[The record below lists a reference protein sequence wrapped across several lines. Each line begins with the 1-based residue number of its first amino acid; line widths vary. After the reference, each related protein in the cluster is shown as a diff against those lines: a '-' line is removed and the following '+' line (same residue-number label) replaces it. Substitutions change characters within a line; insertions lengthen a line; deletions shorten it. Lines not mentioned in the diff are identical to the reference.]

1 MNIRKIFGLLALIPA
16 LFTVGCCTSNDDL
29 DSGAGVGNFEIVGE
43 KVNYNFYANE
53 DMVFIPVRSNIP
65 ESEWRISTPDGEWCH
80 VARSYDNEKG
90 LYLAVDSNEE
100 VDVRSATFTV
110 GAGGKN
116 YDIQVRQLGY
126 GPAIL
131 VNGKVVDHR
140 GGEFSIEVVSNID
153 IRMGTPKMES
163 EDDLWLEVRNSGL
176 PVSRAF
182 AETEYSLFAYAN
194 MYPYTRSATVTFTAV
209 DPMYMRD
216 DITQVCTITQST
228 GTVSAEMSSP
238 DNKISNSFIS
248 VDSTQHHA
256 GVDTDNLIDGDFNT
270 VYHSPWGV
278 GYDNPTT
285 QFPVEW
291 TFHFGGSVQPIN
303 ISYFKLYS
311 GTGNGRPGHF
321 NVEYKLKGDEE
332 WTLMSNNSNPNPTAE
347 NPLYNFGQQGGT
359 QVCRFPSTLNDIT
372 DLHIIWYDGAGDNG
386 AGTREGF
393 ISSQEIEFYEDM
405 SPVVNEL
412 ILKVFTDLSCSEL
425 NAGVTRVD
433 ITELYQVSPYL
444 AQEVAMRLYD
454 GTYPENERQF
464 RVGSYEA
471 YSNGDALFTT
481 FRTRRYT
488 QHDNPTGI
496 YAVPGQTMLVC
507 VDHIPEG
514 QTVSLGVSGENG
526 DGYAA
531 RFNGFDMRMELFE
544 GLNDI
549 KISSEGMCYIINT
562 AENLTSASEAV
573 KVHFLPGSG
582 NVEGYFDLRYHTD
595 EDYVNMLNRTS
606 SKYFVAKGRNM
617 IFNMHTA
624 ALARYAPTGIIS
636 GLTAWDDI
644 LGWQFELMG
653 IAKQNSDGTWDRMI
667 DKTHF
672 NNHMMAISNTNPSS
686 YMDASD
692 YRINFNATSG
702 ISKIISREL
711 LLRAEDNTWGP
722 AHEAGHINQMAILWK
737 SNAES
742 SNNLFS
748 NYAIYKF
755 GKYGSRGSS
764 LKEIA
769 DCFAAGQSWV
779 EMGDPTHMNESTEI
793 HMRMNWQLWN
803 YFHRCGVDT
812 EFWPRLFELLR
823 TKYILPNEQA
833 GYYGMLEDNGKCQMM
848 FAKAVCEAAQMDFT
862 DFFEVWGFLRP
873 VDITY
878 SQYGTARYN
887 VTQAMIDDLK
897 AEMSKYPTKA
907 PAIQYIEDRNVKNGV
922 LYSELGYYETFEK
935 KLSVSGSPSYTLN
948 GRTMKVEGAT
958 NGVAVE
964 IRGQE
969 GSDGT
974 LGDLRY
980 FANISSFNLP
990 STVSTSGITVYVV
1003 QWDGKRI
1010 KATAK

>member
-1 MNIRKIFGLLALIPA
+1 MNIRKIFGLLLAPVMFA
-16 LFTVGCCTSNDDL
+16 FAGCSTSDDA
-29 DSGAGVGNFEIVGE
+29 DSAGAGNFEIVGE
-43 KVNYNFYANE
+43 KVNYNFYADE

-65 ESEWRISTPDGEWCH
+65 ESEWRISTPDADWCH

-100 VDVRSATFTV
+100 VDVRAVTFTV
-110 GAGGKN
+110 GAGSKN

-131 VNGKVVDHR
+131 VNSKVLDYR
-140 GGEFSIEVVSNID
+140 GGEFSIEVVSNIEV
-153 IRMGTPKMES
+153 RMSNPQVDS
-163 EDDLWLEVRNSGL
+163 DDEQWLEVRNSGL
-176 PVSRAF
+176 PLSRAL
-182 AETEYSLFAYAN
+182 AESEFSLYAYAN
-194 MYPYTRSATVTFTAV
+194 IYPYARSAKVTFTAV

-228 GTVSAEMSSP
+228 GTVSAEMSYP
-238 DNKISNSFIS
+238 DNKVPNSYIS
-248 VDSTQHHA
+248 VDSTQHHN
-256 GVDTDNLIDGDFNT
+256 GVDTDKLIDGDYST

-278 GYDNPTT
+278 GYDDPTT

-291 TFHFGGSVQPIN
+291 TFHFGGSAEPIN

-321 NVEYKLKGDEE
+321 NVEYKLKGDED
-332 WTLMSNNSNPNPTAE
+332 WTRISNASNPNPTAE
-347 NPLYNFGQQGGT
+347 DPLYNFGQQGGI
-359 QVCRFPSTLNDIT
+359 QICRFPSTLNDIT

-386 AGTREGF
+386 AGKGEGF

-405 SPVVNEL
+405 SSTVNGQ

-425 NAGVTRVD
+425 NAGVTRAD

-444 AQEVAMRLYD
+444 AQEVAMRLYN
-454 GTYPENERQF
+454 GSYPENERQF

-488 QHDNPTGI
+488 QHDNPTGV
-496 YAVPGQTMLVC
+496 YAVPGQTLLVC
-507 VDHIPEG
+507 VDHIPDG
-514 QTVSLGVSGENG
+514 QTVSFGVSGENS

-531 RFNGFDMRMELFE
+531 RFSGFDMKVELFT
-544 GLNDI
+544 GLNEV
-549 KISSEGMCYIINT
+549 KPTTEGMCYIINT
-562 AENLTSASEAV
+562 AANLTSASEPV
-573 KVHFLPGSG
+573 KVHILPGSG
-582 NVEGYFDLRYHTD
+582 RVEGYFDLRYHTD
-595 EDYVNMLNRTS
+595 EDYVNMLTNTGA
-606 SKYFVAKGRNM
+606 KYFVAKGKNM

-624 ALARYAPTGIIS
+624 ALRRYAPTGIIS

-653 IAKQNSDGTWDRMI
+653 IAKQNGDGTWDRMI
-667 DKTHF
+667 DETHF
-672 NNHMMAISNTNPSS
+672 NNHMMAISNDNPSS

-692 YRINFNATSG
+692 YRINFNSTSG
-702 ISKIISREL
+702 IPKIISREL
-711 LLRAEDNTWGP
+711 LLAAEDNTWGP
-722 AHEAGHINQMAILWK
+722 AHEAGHVNQMAILWK

-755 GKYGSRGSS
+755 GKYGSRGS
-764 LKEIA
+764 KIEDIA
-769 DCFAAGQSWV
+769 NCFARGESWV
-779 EMGDPTHMNESTEI
+779 EMGDATHMNESTEI

-803 YFHRCGVDT
+803 YFHRCGVDPQ
-812 EFWPRLFELLR
+812 FWPKLFGLLR

-833 GYYGMLEDNGKCQMM
+833 GYYGMIEDNGKCQIM

-887 VTQAMIDDLK
+887 VTQAMIDELK
-897 AEMSKYPTKA
+897 AEMAKYPTKA
-907 PAIQYIEDRNVKNGV
+907 PAIQYIEDRNVKDGNS
-922 LYSELGYYETFEK
+922 YSELGYYTTFQQK
-935 KLSVSGSPSYTLN
+935 ATVSGTPTYTIN
-948 GRTMKVEGAT
+948 NRTVKVDGAT

-964 IRGQE
+964 VRGPE
-969 GSDGT
+969 GSDGS
-974 LGDLRY
+974 LGALRY
-980 FANISSFNLP
+980 FANYSSFALP
-990 STVSTSGITVYVV
+990 ASVSTTGMTVYVV
-1003 QWDGKRI
+1003 QWDSKRI